1 MLSNFLSLSPPSKT
15 EKTKEAMYMYTSIA
29 ILISYDPRTQI
40 YPPKLSD
47 NYFSVFKRA
56 LYENYG
62 QCCVCYTGSKFQM
75 VNNLSYECR
84 A

>member
-1 MLSNFLSLSPPSKT
+1 
-15 EKTKEAMYMYTSIA
+15 MYTSIA

-56 LYENYG
+56 LNENYG
-62 QCCVCYTGSKFQM
+62 QCCVCYTGSFRWSTIFPMNAELNKHLIKMGFEPKKC
-75 VNNLSYECR
+75 VKLVTSLYY
-84 A
+84 

>member
-40 YPPKLSD
+40 YPPK
-47 NYFSVFKRA
+47 
-56 LYENYG
+56 
-62 QCCVCYTGSKFQM
+62 TIW
-75 VNNLSYECR
+75 
-84 A
+84 